1 MDYIT
6 VQDAAKK
13 WQISDRMVRRYCSEG
28 KVFRARQQEGIW
40 LIPANAHK
48 PTSISKTDG
57 LTSLAKKIIYQQTRN
72 NHNGVYEYIQVNMAY
87 SSNRMASNRL
97 TRGQVE
103 QLYRTGRISAGFEPT
118 KVEDLI
124 ESRNHFMCVDQV
136 IDNITNPLTQA
147 FIKRLHG
154 TLMSGVMSDHQR
166 PGDYRAPIVRIKNRE
181 VIPADKIKR
190 NLAVLIDEYEEMPT
204 VDRSVILDFHV
215 RFEQI
220 MPFADGNGRV
230 GRLIMLKE
238 CLRHDVMPFILDD
251 KRRSRYLKGIREW
264 GHNTDELI
272 DVVLEAQ
279 NRFEGYLELQRL
291 MSHGRKE
298 V

>member
-1 MDYIT
+1 MVIPSITLSKLKFILQKDLSEDPSKNNVSRYTYIYEQYIKRSLDLGT
-6 VQDAAKK
+6 
-13 WQISDRMVRRYCSEG
+13 WR
-28 KVFRARQQEGIW
+28 
-40 LIPANAHK
+40 
-48 PTSISKTDG
+48 KT
-57 LTSLAKKIIYQQTRN
+57 
-72 NHNGVYEYIQVNMAY
+72 
-87 SSNRMASNRL
+87 
-97 TRGQVE
+97 
-103 QLYRTGRISAGFEPT
+103 
-118 KVEDLI
+118 
-124 ESRNHFMCVDQV
+124 
-136 IDNITNPLTQA
+136 TNPLTQE

-166 PGDYRAPIVRIKNRE
+166 PGDYRAPIVRNKNRA
-181 VIPADKIKR
+181 VIPADEIKR
-190 NLAVLIDEYEEMPT
+190 NLSALIDEYEDIPT

-251 KRRSRYLKGIREW
+251 KQRSRYLKGIREW
-264 GHNTDELI
+264 DNNPDELV